1 MSEVLIDEEFSQMLL
16 DALIDEQNERPRSN
30 QSGLG
35 PSEIG
40 GCREY
45 VRASIAGD
53 ERAPEPRVW
62 RAAAEIGTILGDNF
76 EQVFGRRLNGT
87 AQVSLTAT
95 LPRTGITVTG
105 SSDTLF
111 KNANVLI
118 DLKSKDGLATIR
130 REGPS
135 LENMI
140 QTAVYA
146 LGAVQMGLLTE
157 GALAYLVYYDRAGAD
172 AKLIAIPVQWDALMK
187 FIDVLEDRL
196 MDVVAAQLAL
206 DEGNGALRWGLRD
219 KPPSWCFSEKVLC
232 PFRMACWRGSDWTPS
247 GAIEHD
253 DEIDAVRRYVE
264 ARDEAKDVAS
274 RSKVARDDLIGIE
287 GVTPDGWIVG
297 WAGNRISVTRLA
309 D

>member
-1 MSEVLIDEEFSQMLL
+1 MPEAVIDEEFGQMLL
-16 DALIDEQNERPRSN
+16 DALIDEQNDRARTK
-30 QSGLG
+30 QVGLG

-45 VRASIAGD
+45 VRAKIAGD
-53 ERAPEPRVW
+53 EEAPEPRVW

-135 LENMI
+135 LENLI
-140 QTAVYA
+140 QLSTYA
-146 LGAVQMGLLTE
+146 LAAVQMGLLTE
-157 GALAYLVYYDRAGAD
+157 GTLAYLVYYDRSGGEAQLVAV
-172 AKLIAIPVQWDALMK
+172 PVQWDAMMK

-206 DEGNGALRWGLRD
+206 NEGNGALRWGLRD

-232 PFRMACWRGSDWTPS
+232 PFRKACWQGSDWTPS
-247 GAIEHD
+247 GALEHE

-274 RSKVARDDLIGIE
+274 RTKNARDDLLGVE
-287 GVTPDGWIVG
+287 GVTPDGWVVG